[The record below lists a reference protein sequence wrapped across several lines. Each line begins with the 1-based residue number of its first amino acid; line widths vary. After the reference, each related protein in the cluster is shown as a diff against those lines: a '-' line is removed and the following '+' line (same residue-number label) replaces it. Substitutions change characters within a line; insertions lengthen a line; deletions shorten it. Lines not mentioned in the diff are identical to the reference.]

1 MDQDTLLKIVG
12 QLYITS
18 YLKDETLHTKE
29 REIAQLKSNL
39 QANAMIIKAIREEY
53 PDMGDMIDR
62 GIKRKDEQG

>member
-53 PDMGDMIDR
+53 PDIGDMIDR